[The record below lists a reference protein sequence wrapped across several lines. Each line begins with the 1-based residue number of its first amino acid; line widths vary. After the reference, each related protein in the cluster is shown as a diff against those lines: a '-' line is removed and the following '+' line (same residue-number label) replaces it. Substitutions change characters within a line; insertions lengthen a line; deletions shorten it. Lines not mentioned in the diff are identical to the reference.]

1 MILVT
6 GATGQLGAQV
16 VSHLLRR
23 APAGAFSV
31 LARDPA
37 KAAPLMDQGIEV
49 RLGDFDDPASLQRAF
64 SGISKLLLIST
75 MAPNRLQQHRQVID
89 AARQAGVAHVFYTGL
104 AIRNIQTSHVRELM
118 QSHFQTEDYLKASGM
133 DYTLLRN
140 TMYAEALPV
149 IVASGR
155 AGNRIA
161 LPGGDG
167 RVPYVLRQELG
178 EATANAL
185 LDDGHR
191 NRTYHLV
198 GSQAYGYADVAA
210 ALGRLQ
216 GTPVRYQH
224 VPAAQFARR
233 MQDNHASDFDIFLT
247 LGTLQ
252 DIASHQYAISCD
264 DLPALL
270 GRPSLPLDAL
280 VSHVFPHPERST
292 P

>member
-16 VSHLLRR
+16 VAHLARQG
-23 APAGAFSV
+23 PAGSFTT

-37 KAAPLMDQGIEV
+37 KAAILTKQGINV
-49 RLGDFDDPASLQRAF
+49 RLGDFDDPPSLRRAF
-64 SGISKLLLIST
+64 TGVRKLLLVST

-89 AARQAGVAHVFYTGL
+89 AARQAGVEHVFYTGL
-104 AIRNIQTSHVRELM
+104 AIRSIETSHVRTLM
-118 QSHFQTEDYLKASGM
+118 ESHFQTEDYLKASGL

-155 AGNRIA
+155 SGNCIA
-161 LPGGDG
+161 LPGGTG

-198 GSQAYGYADVAA
+198 GSQAYGYAEVAA
-210 ALGRLQ
+210 ALGRLH
-216 GTPVRYQH
+216 GTPVHYQH
-224 VPAAQFARR
+224 VPAARYARHL
-233 MQDNHASDFDIFLT
+233 QDN
-247 LGTLQ
+247 
-252 DIASHQYAISCD
+252 
-264 DLPALL
+264 
-270 GRPSLPLDAL
+270 
-280 VSHVFPHPERST
+280 
-292 P
+292 

>member
-1 MILVT
+1 
-6 GATGQLGAQV
+6 
-16 VSHLLRR
+16 
-23 APAGAFSV
+23 
-31 LARDPA
+31 
-37 KAAPLMDQGIEV
+37 
-49 RLGDFDDPASLQRAF
+49 
-64 SGISKLLLIST
+64 
-75 MAPNRLQQHRQVID
+75 
-89 AARQAGVAHVFYTGL
+89 
-104 AIRNIQTSHVRELM
+104 
-118 QSHFQTEDYLKASGM
+118 
-133 DYTLLRN
+133 
-140 TMYAEALPV
+140 MYAEALPV

-155 AGNRIA
+155 TGNRIA

-216 GTPVRYQH
+216 GAPVHYQH
-224 VPAAQFARR
+224 VPAAQFARH

-247 LGTLQ
+247 QGTVQ
-252 DIASHQYAISCD
+252 DIAGHQYAISCD

-280 VSHVFPHPERST
+280 VSHVFPHSEWST